1 MSAYDEYLICKDR
14 GHQKDG
20 TVTGWENYAE
30 FTCAKCGTHFYFT
43 DPKLIE
49 IKNTIPKATP

>member
-49 IKNTIPKATP
+49 I